1 MPLDK
6 FGIPF
11 IYPTAKHAGVT
22 NSGNAFFWEQAKN
35 IFDDSDDGMIRI
47 GKEYD
52 DVQVISESTGEWE
65 FPYDVADYYCLET
78 ETGHH
83 SGGETHGC
91 EGAEYNVNV
100 TINETPPRFYFQK
113 QMWHGGSKHEHPMGK
128 FTHPNVTEKV
138 VGGGWKGFCA
148 VRYNKKDGRSTGHDS
163 VVIEIW
169 WNEDPDA
176 DIKKWFMVGRV
187 EDKSGWGTGGETCDG
202 VSDQVLTWSN
212 VQFRYKSGTPEFSVH
227 PIIPEFEDGADIHS
241 IDSENMSFSES
252 ENRGYGKRADMPR
265 DIEMKCLFKFAS
277 NNGICRLKNLS
288 LREIDPTLAFDD
300 TPETPPPGEQPNET
314 TTIQGLTKFQQ
325 DINQLRASP
334 CAGTGTGG
342 GSGTGTGQFYSVY
355 TLEGVDDDKELSNS
369 TTYDNR
375 KRIVMSPAN
384 SSSVYT
390 GKIPEQLDIP
400 LKKVGTPTTPDIF
413 AKIWNSSGTVIYTS
427 PTEIDP
433 ATLTTSY
440 VKQTFDFSTNTHALV
455 VGDRIGVEWI
465 NTSSSSYVVA
475 SYRGTSYPNT
485 NYYQYEGSVWDPK
498 TRRLVM
504 DVWE

>member
-113 QMWHGGSKHEHPMGK
+113 QMWHGGSKHEHPVGK

-288 LREIDPTLAFDD
+288 LREIDPNLAFDD
-300 TPETPPPGEQPNET
+300 DPSTPPPGEEPTNTQ
-314 TTIQGLTKFQQ
+314 TIQGKIKFLW
-325 DINQLRASP
+325 DLNTSRVSA
-334 CAGTGTGG
+334 CAGTGGG
-342 GSGTGTGQFYSVY
+342 GGAGGSTKFYTVTGTS
-355 TLEGVDDDKELSNS
+355 DKELSNS
-369 TTYDNR
+369 STFQNR
-375 KRIVMSPAN
+375 TAIEMSPAN
-384 SSSVYT
+384 SSSVFT
-390 GKIPEQLDIP
+390 GKLVKQIDIP
-400 LKKVGTPTTPDIF
+400 LKKVGTPGASPVINM
-413 AKIWNSSGTVIYTS
+413 KIWNSAGGVVYTS
-427 PTEIDP
+427 TTNLDP
-433 ATLTTSY
+433 STLTTSY
-440 VKQTFDFSTNTHALV
+440 VTKTFDFSSIV
-455 VGDRIGVEWI
+455 
-465 NTSSSSYVVA
+465 
-475 SYRGTSYPNT
+475 
-485 NYYQYEGSVWDPK
+485 
-498 TRRLVM
+498 
-504 DVWE
+504 